1 MGSNIRSDEALK
13 FIAYIQERIKNNPNP
28 ALPEAVFFEDTA
40 SDLLKKSGAKIRVSN
55 AQQIMIEVFGLSTKG
70 APYSKFFPDYEDRA
84 IELLNEGLS
93 TREVTDTLEA
103 ENLIKVRPNKL
114 GGLTAWAREYKK
126 LLKDGKLKVDRV
138 TESKPGTDAKIQK
151 QKDVLVKE
159 FLDKNPEIE
168 NPTHIAKTIMKNS
181 EVPITAN
188 FVERSVKR
196 QNIDKELIRK
206 HEAIFPE
213 VKALDEVIKS
223 SNDILLNEAIP
234 DTERVRELIRRF
246 AEKTNLPM
254 EQATEN
260 FASRIFR
267 LGNIYAGTA
276 GNLRYA
282 AKKYETIKP
291 PLNYLDSPLHKNIIL
306 MTSSAKRLSNS
317 GMARLLGLPEKDIKV
332 IDDTAAAMKGFGFD
346 IAGDHTDI
354 KGLMKNFPNYKNNF
368 TRIEYIKDSLNKFKR
383 RYDVKIANLARDA
396 RGASPSVQ
404 QEILEKVKDLRD
416 DFKGQTGYDIGDFQ
430 IKNQQVVI
438 DPRTPRLGDSP
449 TPVNTALKKAVFN
462 FENYVSPQIGKL
474 EATIPETDLR
484 VNPIDKIA
492 FSQTSKPFE
501 VEEVINKYKGTD
513 IAKNSKY
520 LISMSKVPVIGKLA
534 TAAIAG
540 TIGAFGI
547 SKIANAAVAGA
558 LPTLPTMSLFGSRVE
573 ASEVKQPEVGTPIKY
588 DSNVGAIVNENTDQP
603 ASQNQIL
610 SYIKDNPLKVTAG
623 TSLGF
628 AAPEVP
634 GAYKAARKL
643 GRGKVRS
650 ALGITGAL
658 KPLLTT
664 IGTPAMTGLLE
675 VPIAAKRLEEGESAT
690 EILTDPLGPALGVA
704 FMEPFSR
711 GAGVIQGAPKR
722 TMAQGLRNYFNL
734 SNVGQARPGLTSSI
748 LRLGMSPRMIA
759 GATRFLGIPGL
770 LLGTGLSAY
779 DAYKNYQNQ
788 EGFLYNL
795 LNRDE

>member
-1 MGSNIRSDEALK
+1 MGSNVRSNEALK
-13 FIAYIQERIKNNPNP
+13 FIAYIQERIKNNPDPN
-28 ALPEAVFFEDTA
+28 LPEAVFFEDTA
-40 SDLLKKSGAKIRVSN
+40 RDLLKKSGAKIRVSN
-55 AQQIMIEVFGLSTKG
+55 ANQIMIEVFGLSTKG
-70 APYSKFFPDYEDRA
+70 APYSKFFPDYEERA

-103 ENLIKVRPNKL
+103 EGLIKVRPTKL
-114 GGLTAWAREYKK
+114 GGLSTWTREYKK
-126 LLKDGKLKVDRV
+126 LLKDGKLKVDSV

-181 EVPITAN
+181 NIPMTGR
-188 FVERSVKR
+188 FVENSVKR
-196 QNIDKELIRK
+196 QNIDRELITK

-213 VKALDEVIKS
+213 VKALDEVIKN
-223 SNDILLNEAIP
+223 SNDVLLNETIP

-246 AEKTNLPM
+246 AAKTKLPM
-254 EQATEN
+254 EQASEK
-260 FASRIFR
+260 FSSRLFR
-267 LGNIYAGTA
+267 LANLYAGTA

-291 PLNYLDSPLHKNIIL
+291 PPNYLDSPLHKNLIL

-404 QEILEKVKDLRD
+404 QDILQKVKDLRD

-438 DPRTPRLGDSP
+438 DPKTPRLGDSP

-484 VNPIDKIA
+484 VNPIDQIA
-492 FSQTSKPFE
+492 FSQTSQPFE
-501 VEEVINKYKGTD
+501 VEKVINDYKGTE
-513 IAKNSKY
+513 IARTSKY
-520 LISMSKVPVIGKLA
+520 LRSMSKVPIIGKLA

-540 TIGAFGI
+540 TIGALGI
-547 SKIANAAVAGA
+547 SKIANASTAD
-558 LPTLPTMSLFGSRVE
+558 T
-573 ASEVKQPEVGTPIKY
+573 EVKQPEIGTPIGY
-588 DSNVGAIVNENTDQP
+588 DKNVGAIVNKNTDQP
-603 ASQNQIL
+603 ANQNQIL
-610 SYIKDNPLKVTAG
+610 SFVKDNPLPVVAG
-623 TSLGF
+623 TSYAF
-628 AAPEVP
+628 AAQEVP
-634 GAYKAARKL
+634 GAYKAAREL

-658 KPLLTT
+658 KPILTT
-664 IGTPAMTGLLE
+664 IGTPALTGLLE
-675 VPIAAKRLEEGESAT
+675 VPMAAKRLEEGETAT
-690 EILTDPLGPALGVA
+690 EILTDPLGPALGLA

-711 GAGVIQGAPKR
+711 GAGVIRDAPKR

-734 SNVGQARPGLTSSI
+734 SDVGKVHT
-748 LRLGMSPRMIA
+748 
-759 GATRFLGIPGL
+759 
-770 LLGTGLSAY
+770 
-779 DAYKNYQNQ
+779 
-788 EGFLYNL
+788 
-795 LNRDE
+795 

>member
-1 MGSNIRSDEALK
+1 MVRKSPPIKTGPKRGEEALK
-13 FIAYIQERIKNNPNP
+13 FIAYIQKRIADYPFTSQP
-28 ALPEAVFFEDTA
+28 DAVFFDDRLQE
-40 SDLLKKSGAKIRVSN
+40 LIKKSGSKITLTN
-55 AQQIMIEVFGLSTKG
+55 AQSIMGRVFGLSTKG
-70 APYSKFFPDYEDRA
+70 GELFDMFPDAKERA
-84 IELLNEGLS
+84 IELLNDETPS
-93 TREVTDTLEA
+93 KQVTDILEA
-103 ENLIKVRPNKL
+103 EGLIRL
-114 GGLTAWAREYKK
+114 RDRDTTGGYNSWRKAYKS
-126 LLKDGKLKVDRV
+126 LLNRGELKVDKIIK
-138 TESKPGTDAKIQK
+138 SQGTDLKIQA
-151 QKDVLVKE
+151 QKDKLVKE
-159 FLDKNPEIE
+159 FLEKNPEIE
-168 NPTHIAKTIMKNS
+168 NSNQIAKTINASFGTNMS
-181 EVPITAN
+181 PR
-188 FVERSVKR
+188 FVENSVKR
-196 QNIDKELIRK
+196 QNLDTILISK
-206 HEAIFPE
+206 HEGIFPE
-213 VKALDEVIKS
+213 IKALDTVIKN
-223 SNDILLNEAIP
+223 SNDILLNEQIP

-246 AEKTNLPM
+246 AKEANIPIEEAM
-254 EQATEN
+254 NN
-260 FASRIFR
+260 FGTRIFR
-267 LGNIYAGTA
+267 LANLYAGTA
-276 GNLRYA
+276 GNLRFA
-282 AKKYETIKP
+282 ANKYKTITP
-291 PLNYLDSPLHKNIIL
+291 PPNYLDSKLHKNLIL
-306 MTSSAKRLSNS
+306 MNAASRRLSNS
-317 GMARLLGLPEKDIKV
+317 GMARLLGLPEKDIKI

-396 RGASPSVQ
+396 KGASSSVQ

-449 TPVNTALKKAVFN
+449 TPINTALKKAVFN
-462 FENYVSPQIGKL
+462 FENYVSPQIGKIP
-474 EATIPETDLR
+474 ATIPETDLR
-484 VNPIDKIA
+484 VNLIDQIA
-492 FSQTSKPFE
+492 FSPTSEPFE
-501 VEEVINKYKGTD
+501 VQEVINKYKGTD

-520 LISMSKVPVIGKLA
+520 LKAMSKVPVIGKLA

-540 TIGAFGI
+540 TIGAAGI
-547 SKIANAAVAGA
+547 TQIVNAME
-558 LPTLPTMSLFGSRVE
+558 P
-573 ASEVKQPEVGTPIKY
+573 KQPTVGTSIKY
-588 DSNVGAIVNENTDQP
+588 DANVGAIVNKDTDKP
-603 ASQNQIL
+603 ANQNQIL
-610 SYIKDNPLKVTAG
+610 TYIKDNPLKVTAG
-623 TSLGF
+623 TSLAF
-628 AAPEVP
+628 AAEEVP
-634 GAYKAARKL
+634 GAYKTARDL

-675 VPIAAKRLEEGESAT
+675 VPIAAKRLEEGETAT

-711 GAGVIQGAPKR
+711 GAGVIQDAPKR

-734 SNVGQARPGLTSSI
+734 SNVGQAKPGFTSSV
-748 LRLGMSPRMIA
+748 LRLGMSPRIIA

-770 LLGTGLSAY
+770 LLGAGLSGY

>member
-1 MGSNIRSDEALK
+1 MGSNVRSNEALK
-13 FIAYIQERIKNNPNP
+13 FIAYIQERIKNNPDP
-28 ALPEAVFFEDTA
+28 TLPQAVFYDETA
-40 SDLLKKSGAKIRVSN
+40 EDLLKKSGAKIRKTN
-55 AQQIMIEVFGLSTKG
+55 ANLIMQRVFGISTKG
-70 APYSKFFPDYEDRA
+70 ADLLRFFPDYEERA
-84 IELLNEGLS
+84 IELLNEGL
-93 TREVTDTLEA
+93 TVREVTDILEA
-103 ENLIKVRPNKL
+103 ENLIRVRPTKA
-114 GGLTAWAREYKK
+114 GGLSSWTAQFKK
-126 LLKDGKLKVDRV
+126 LLKDGKLKVDKI
-138 TESKPGTDAKIQK
+138 TQSKSGTDLKVQR

-181 EVPITAN
+181 NVPMTAR
-188 FVERSVKR
+188 FVETSVKR
-196 QNIDKELIRK
+196 QNIDKELITK

-213 VKALDEVIKS
+213 VKALDEVIKT
-223 SNDILLNEAIP
+223 SNDVLLNEAIP
-234 DTERVRELIRRF
+234 DTERVRTLIRRF
-246 AEKTNLPM
+246 AKKTKLPM
-254 EQATEN
+254 EQASEK
-260 FASRIFR
+260 FSSRIFR
-267 LGNIYAGTA
+267 LANLYAGTA
-276 GNLRYA
+276 GKLRYA

-291 PLNYLDSPLHKNIIL
+291 PPNYLDSPLHKNIIL

-449 TPVNTALKKAVFN
+449 TPINTALKKAVFN

-540 TIGAFGI
+540 TIGALGI
-547 SKIANAAVAGA
+547 SKIANASTVDTG
-558 LPTLPTMSLFGSRVE
+558 
-573 ASEVKQPEVGTPIKY
+573 VKQPQVGTPIKY

-734 SNVGQARPGLTSSI
+734 SNVGQARPGLTSSV

>member
-1 MGSNIRSDEALK
+1 MGSNVRSNEALK
-13 FIAYIQERIKNNPNP
+13 FIAYIQERIKNNPDPN
-28 ALPEAVFFEDTA
+28 LPEAVFFEDTA
-40 SDLLKKSGAKIRVSN
+40 RDLLKKSGAKIRVSN
-55 AQQIMIEVFGLSTKG
+55 ANQIMIEVFGLSTKG
-70 APYSKFFPDYEDRA
+70 APYSKFFPDYEERA

-103 ENLIKVRPNKL
+103 EGLIKVRPTKL
-114 GGLTAWAREYKK
+114 GGLSTWTREYKK
-126 LLKDGKLKVDRV
+126 LLKDGKLKVDSV

-181 EVPITAN
+181 NIPMTGR
-188 FVERSVKR
+188 FVENSVKR
-196 QNIDKELIRK
+196 QNIDRELITK

-213 VKALDEVIKS
+213 VKALDEVIKN
-223 SNDILLNEAIP
+223 SNDVLLNESIP
-234 DTERVRELIRRF
+234 DTERVRTLIRRF
-246 AEKTNLPM
+246 AAKTKLPM
-254 EQATEN
+254 EQASEK
-260 FASRIFR
+260 FSSRLFR
-267 LGNIYAGTA
+267 LANLYAGTA

-291 PLNYLDSPLHKNIIL
+291 PPNYLDSPLHKNLIL

-404 QEILEKVKDLRD
+404 QDILQKVKDLRD

-438 DPRTPRLGDSP
+438 DPKTPRLGDSP

-484 VNPIDKIA
+484 VNPIDQIA
-492 FSQTSKPFE
+492 FSQTSQPFE
-501 VEEVINKYKGTD
+501 VEKVINDYKGTE
-513 IAKNSKY
+513 IARTSKY
-520 LISMSKVPVIGKLA
+520 LRSMSKVPIIGKLA

-540 TIGAFGI
+540 TIGALGI
-547 SKIANAAVAGA
+547 SKIANASTAD
-558 LPTLPTMSLFGSRVE
+558 T
-573 ASEVKQPEVGTPIKY
+573 EVKQPEIGTPIGY
-588 DSNVGAIVNENTDQP
+588 DKNVGAIVNKNTDQP

-610 SYIKDNPLKVTAG
+610 TFIKDNPLAVTAG
-623 TSLGF
+623 TSYGF
-628 AAPEVP
+628 AAQEVP
-634 GAYKAARKL
+634 RAYKAAREL

-675 VPIAAKRLEEGESAT
+675 VPMAAKRLEEGETAT
-690 EILTDPLGPALGVA
+690 EILTDPLGPALGLT

-711 GAGVIQGAPKR
+711 GAGVIRDAPKR

-734 SNVGQARPGLTSSI
+734 SDVGKARPGATSAF

-759 GATRFLGIPGL
+759 GVSRFLGLPGL

-788 EGFLYNL
+788 EGMIYNL
-795 LNRDE
+795 FNKDE

>member
-1 MGSNIRSDEALK
+1 MASNVRSNEALK
-13 FIAYIQERIKNNPNP
+13 FIAYIQKRIADNPNP
-28 ALPEAVFFEDTA
+28 TLPESVFFADTA
-40 SDLLKKSGAKIRVSN
+40 PELIAKSGAKITKAN
-55 AQQIMIEVFGLSTKG
+55 ANQIIDRVFGLPTKG
-70 APYSKFFPDYEDRA
+70 AELFKFFPNAKERA
-84 IELLNEGLS
+84 IELLNTGLS
-93 TREVTDTLEA
+93 SREVTETLEA
-103 ENLIKVRPNKL
+103 EGLIKVRDANK
-114 GGLTAWAREYKK
+114 GGMDAWTKAYKT
-126 LLKDGKLKVDRV
+126 LLNKGELKVDKVVR
-138 TESKPGTDAKIQK
+138 SMPGTDAKIQK
-151 QKDVLVKE
+151 QKDILVKE

-181 EVPITAN
+181 NVPMTAR
-188 FVERSVKR
+188 FVETSVKR
-196 QNIDKELIRK
+196 QNIDKELITK

-213 VKALDEVIKS
+213 VKALDEVIKT
-223 SNDILLNEAIP
+223 SNDVLLNEAIP
-234 DTERVRELIRRF
+234 DTERVRTLIRRF
-246 AEKTNLPM
+246 AEKTKLPM
-254 EQATEN
+254 EQASEK
-260 FASRIFR
+260 FSSRLFR
-267 LGNIYAGTA
+267 LANLYAGTA
-276 GNLRYA
+276 GALRYA
-282 AKKYETIKP
+282 ENKYKTIKAP
-291 PLNYLDSPLHKNIIL
+291 PNYLDSPLHKNLIL

-404 QEILEKVKDLRD
+404 QDILQKVKDLRD

-438 DPRTPRLGDSP
+438 DPKTPRLGDSP

-484 VNPIDKIA
+484 VNPIDQIA
-492 FSQTSKPFE
+492 FSQTSQPFE
-501 VEEVINKYKGTD
+501 VEKVINDYKGTE
-513 IAKNSKY
+513 IARTSKY
-520 LISMSKVPVIGKLA
+520 LRSMSKVPIIGKLA

-540 TIGAFGI
+540 TIGALGI
-547 SKIANAAVAGA
+547 SKIANASTAD
-558 LPTLPTMSLFGSRVE
+558 T
-573 ASEVKQPEVGTPIKY
+573 EVKQPEIGTPIGY
-588 DSNVGAIVNENTDQP
+588 DKNVGAIVNKNTDQP

-610 SYIKDNPLKVTAG
+610 TFIKDNPLAVTAG
-623 TSLGF
+623 TSYAF
-628 AAPEVP
+628 AAQEVP
-634 GAYKAARKL
+634 RAYKTARGVGERGPLPKGK
-643 GRGKVRS
+643 GRIRS

-675 VPIAAKRLEEGESAT
+675 VPMAAKRLEEGETAT
-690 EILTDPLGPALGVA
+690 EILTDPLGPALGLA

-711 GAGVIQGAPKR
+711 GAGVIRDAPKR

-734 SNVGQARPGLTSSI
+734 SNVGQARPGLTSKV

-759 GATRFLGIPGL
+759 GASRFLGIPGL
-770 LLGTGLSAY
+770 LLGAGLSGY